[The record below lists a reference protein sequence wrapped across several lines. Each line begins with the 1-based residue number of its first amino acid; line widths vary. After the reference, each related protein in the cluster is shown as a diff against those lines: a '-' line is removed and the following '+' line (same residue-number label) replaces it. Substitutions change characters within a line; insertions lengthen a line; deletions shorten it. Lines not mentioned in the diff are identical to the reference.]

1 MFSMKIFYL
10 LIANI
15 IVCRLKENSY
25 LSYRYTVRST
35 VGLLLFYDTKRFISR
50 VLKYRLKK
58 EIKYFFCPL
67 QFITINIRITRIF
80 LSSEIFS
87 QL

>member
-25 LSYRYTVRST
+25 LSYRYTVRNT
-35 VGLLLFYDTKRFISR
+35 VGLLLLYEKRFISR

-58 EIKYFFCPL
+58 QIKYFSCPL

-80 LSSEIFS
+80 LSSEMFS

>member
-1 MFSMKIFYL
+1 MKILFYL
-10 LIANI
+10 FIANI

-35 VGLLLFYDTKRFISR
+35 VGLLVFYDTKRFISR

-58 EIKYFFCPL
+58 EMKYFSCPL
-67 QFITINIRITRIF
+67 RFIIVNIRIMNIF
-80 LSSEIFS
+80 LLLKIFS
-87 QL
+87 KL